1 MTLRVATVLVAVALL
16 ALIFEL
22 VRRRH
27 LPPKYAALWLV
38 VGTGGVVVAAA
49 PVLLNTTAR
58 WLHVRDPVNL
68 LLFAAVVFLLLVCMH
83 LSWECGRLEEET
95 RTVAEQLALL
105 RLDLARVADPP
116 APRAPRP
123 TTAPRTD
130 GH

>member
-1 MTLRVATVLVAVALL
+1 MTLRVVTVLVAVALL
-16 ALIFEL
+16 ALIVEL

-38 VGTGGVVVAAA
+38 VGTGGVAVAAA
-49 PVLLNTTAR
+49 PVLLDRTAT
-58 WLHVRDPVNL
+58 WLHVQDPVNL
-68 LLFAAVVFLLLVCMH
+68 LLFGAVVFLLLVCMH

-105 RLDLARVADPP
+105 RLDITRLGEVPASNGAHQA
-116 APRAPRP
+116 APRS
-123 TTAPRTD
+123 D